1 MKTDAVVL
9 LEGLESLC
17 DAGRQGGGARCV
29 RPAAGLAVML
39 TGASAF
45 NTEVSFLVSD
55 ILSYIQ

>member
-17 DAGRQGGGARCV
+17 DAGSEGGGVRCV

-39 TGASAF
+39 MGASAF
-45 NTEVSFLVSD
+45 NTKVSSWCQTF
-55 ILSYIQ
+55 

>member
-1 MKTDAVVL
+1 MVL

-17 DAGRQGGGARCV
+17 DAGSQGGGARCV

-39 TGASAF
+39 TGVSAF
-45 NTEVSFLVSD
+45 NTEVSFWSQD